1 MIHLCAYFVSFN
13 KFKNQTNLIVK
24 SKSPTK
30 PSSKR
35 YPNKLFIDY
44 KKADLVQLYF
54 LYSW

>member
-1 MIHLCAYFVSFN
+1 MNDTSYPSILLKIKLTSILNVSYQQNFH
-13 KFKNQTNLIVK
+13 VK
-24 SKSPTK
+24 G
-30 PSSKR
+30 